1 MNAATYTQAEVL
13 QLFNVAKDTLY
24 KQPHIMACRVTARP
38 VRYSKRRIDAIL
50 NGTDREQSVSG
61 DVRVVVAR

>member
-50 NGTDREQSVSG
+50 NGTDNEQSVTG
-61 DVRVVVAR
+61 YVGVVVAR

>member
-1 MNAATYTQAEVL
+1 MNAATYTQAQVL
-13 QLFNVAKDTLY
+13 QLFNVSRDTLY

-50 NGTDREQSVSG
+50 NGTDREQHVAPA
-61 DVRVVVAR
+61 VRVVVAR